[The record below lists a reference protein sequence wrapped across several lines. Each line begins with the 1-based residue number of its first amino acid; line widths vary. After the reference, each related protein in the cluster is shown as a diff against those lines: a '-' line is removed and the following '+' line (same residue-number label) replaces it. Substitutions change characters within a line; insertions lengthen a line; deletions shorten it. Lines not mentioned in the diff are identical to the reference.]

1 MGLTKKNIKS
11 RSKKQKG
18 RGTGISKPGRWAVQ
32 QNSIEEEDPNSI
44 EEEDPNSIDD
54 YLGLAIEEETPIQV
68 NQYLKEEANPNITIL
83 DQHKYLP
90 EPEEIPAI
98 IYAARHIKSPKIMKY
113 LVEKGVSV
121 EQYDNTGTTPLI
133 EAAEWGNLPAVKYLL
148 SIGVDINAT
157 TGSGVPAIAY
167 AVMNEDIPMI
177 ELMLDKRKGKID
189 FNYTINFGVDD
200 KDNEN
205 VIEDATNPEVAKILK
220 KYAIEQQIPIHLGRQ
235 DKRLQIGRV
244 MDKKRMPGDLTHKII
259 TEHFGGKT
267 QRKKRS
273 KKKGG
278 SKTQKSKKV
287 VFKKCDSDMDCTLD
301 NPECDTKNNI
311 CIQKFKYIGG
321 KTRKKMKKKVFN

>member
-44 EEEDPNSIDD
+44 DD

-68 NQYLKEEANPNITIL
+68 NQYLKEGANPNITIL
-83 DQHKYLP
+83 DQHNS
-90 EPEEIPAI
+90 EEIPAI
-98 IYAARHIKSPKIMKY
+98 IYAARHIKSPKIMEL
-113 LVEKGVSV
+113 LVERGASMELNDV
-121 EQYDNTGTTPLI
+121 GTTPLI

-148 SIGVDINAT
+148 SIKEVDINAT
-157 TGSGVPAIAY
+157 TGSGVTAIGY
-167 AVMNEDIPMI
+167 AVLNEDIPMI
-177 ELMLDKRKGKID
+177 SLMLEKRKGKID
-189 FNYTINFGVDD
+189 FNYTAFGT
-200 KDNEN
+200 DNEN

>member
-44 EEEDPNSIDD
+44 DD

-68 NQYLKEEANPNITIL
+68 NQYLKEGANPNITIL
-83 DQHKYLP
+83 DQHEYLP

-133 EAAEWGNLPAVKYLL
+133 EAAEWGNLPAVNYLL
-148 SIGVDINAT
+148 STDVDINAT
-157 TGSGVPAIAY
+157 TGSGVTAIGY
-167 AVMNEDIPMI
+167 AVLNEDIPMI
-177 ELMLDKRKGKID
+177 SLMLEKRKGKID
-189 FNYTINFGVDD
+189 FNYTAFGT
-200 KDNEN
+200 DNEN

-220 KYAIEQQIPIHLGRQ
+220 KYAIEQQIPIHLGKQ
-235 DKRLQIGRV
+235 DKRLQLGRV
-244 MDKKRMPGDLTHKII
+244 MDKKKMPGDLTHKILK
-259 TEHFGGKT
+259 EYFGGKT

-278 SKTQKSKKV
+278 NKPQKSKKV

-301 NPECDTKNNI
+301 KPECDTKNNI
-311 CIQKFKYIGG
+311 CIQKFKYNGG
-321 KTRKKMKKKVFN
+321 KTRKKMKKKCSIDNTVIY

>member
-18 RGTGISKPGRWAVQ
+18 RGTGISKPGRWSVK
-32 QNSIEEEDPNSI
+32 QNTIEEADPNT
-44 EEEDPNSIDD
+44 IDD
-54 YLGLAIEEETPIQV
+54 YLGLAIEEEAPIQV
-68 NQYLKEEANPNITIL
+68 KQYLEEDANPNITIL
-83 DQHKYLP
+83 DQDRS
-90 EPEEIPAI
+90 EEIPAI
-98 IYAARHIKSPKIMKY
+98 LYAARHIESPKIMKL
-113 LVEKGVSV
+113 LVEKGASV

-167 AVMNEDIPMI
+167 AVLNEDIPMI

-205 VIEDATNPEVAKILK
+205 VIEDTQNTEVAKILK

-267 QRKKRS
+267 RRKKRS

-278 SKTQKSKKV
+278 TKTQKSKKV
-287 VFKKCDSDMDCTLD
+287 IFKKCESDMDCTLD
-301 NPECDTKNNI
+301 KPECDTKNNI

-321 KTRKKMKKKVFN
+321 KTRKKMKKTSM

>member
-68 NQYLKEEANPNITIL
+68 NQYLKEGANPNITIL
-83 DQHKYLP
+83 DQHNS
-90 EPEEIPAI
+90 EEIPAI
-98 IYAARHIKSPKIMKY
+98 IYAARHIKSPKIMEL
-113 LVEKGVSV
+113 LVERGASMELNDV
-121 EQYDNTGTTPLI
+121 GTTPLI

-148 SIGVDINAT
+148 SIKEVDINAT
-157 TGSGVPAIAY
+157 TGSGVTAIGY
-167 AVMNEDIPMI
+167 AVLNEDIPMI
-177 ELMLDKRKGKID
+177 SLMLEKRKGKID
-189 FNYTINFGVDD
+189 FNYTAFGT
-200 KDNEN
+200 DNEN